1 MEYRITLKNNLKALR
16 TTLIYHI
23 LGIIFYGYALYTLDH
38 GHGVFTLVFGIA
50 YAVSILP
57 VMLLHV
63 EYYIRN
69 RGDVVSINVVQKII
83 SINGE
88 IIPFDEIEKITLY
101 MAPVWYRKRPV
112 RIFPFEDYRYSKIQM
127 KAGNYFI
134 FTCLMEFEVD
144 KLMAAI
150 RGVPIEKKAR
160 PIATPLI
167 EIVIDFLY

>member
-1 MEYRITLKNNLKALR
+1 
-16 TTLIYHI
+16 
-23 LGIIFYGYALYTLDH
+23 
-38 GHGVFTLVFGIA
+38 
-50 YAVSILP
+50 VSIVPIL
-57 VMLLHV
+57 LLHV

-69 RGDVVSINVVQKII
+69 RRDVVSINVAQSILC
-83 SINGE
+83 INGE
-88 IIPFDEIEKITLY
+88 VIPFNEIEKITLY
-101 MAPVWYRKRPV
+101 TATVRYRKSHV

-134 FTCLMEFEVD
+134 FTCLMDFEVD

-167 EIVIDFLY
+167 EIVIDFFY